1 MMVSYVHGS
10 AALDER
16 SRQQQRVVYREKKKK
31 VYKRSVV
38 TPQEKLLWMFGVI
51 VCVVVAGAILFR
63 YAQIYEI
70 NTRIQQMEQEIRRI
84 ELENSTL
91 KLEVAKLQDNKRLL
105 EIEQGAWLCTGGF
118 DHGDLPLFCGI
129 RRQHRDVWAGVIH
142 MSRKIKIRSF
152 IIGGFFT
159 LFFVL
164 IAFESI
170 WIQVVQADE
179 LVAKAERAWSTDIVL
194 PSTRG
199 AIYDRGGSVLA
210 WNAPA
215 YTVAVNPKLI
225 QSGAM
230 RAKSWTAWRLCSAWK
245 ARVSTASLSRW

>member
-16 SRQQQRVVYREKKKK
+16 SRQQQRVIYREKKKK

-51 VCVVVAGAILFR
+51 VCVVVAGTILFR

-105 EIEQGAWLCTGGF
+105 EISKELGYVPA
-118 DHGDLPLFCGI
+118 D
-129 RRQHRDVWAGVIH
+129 
-142 MSRKIKIRSF
+142 
-152 IIGGFFT
+152 
-159 LFFVL
+159 
-164 IAFESI
+164 SI
-170 WIQVVQADE
+170 TEI
-179 LVAKAERAWSTDIVL
+179 
-194 PSTRG
+194 
-199 AIYDRGGSVLA
+199 
-210 WNAPA
+210 
-215 YTVAVNPKLI
+215 
-225 QSGAM
+225 
-230 RAKSWTAWRLCSAWK
+230 
-245 ARVSTASLSRW
+245 SLSSVESDVSIAMSGQE

>member
-1 MMVSYVHGS
+1 MVSYVHGS

-105 EIEQGAWLCTGGF
+105 EISKELGYVPA
-118 DHGDLPLFCGI
+118 D
-129 RRQHRDVWAGVIH
+129 
-142 MSRKIKIRSF
+142 
-152 IIGGFFT
+152 
-159 LFFVL
+159 
-164 IAFESI
+164 SI
-170 WIQVVQADE
+170 TEI
-179 LVAKAERAWSTDIVL
+179 
-194 PSTRG
+194 
-199 AIYDRGGSVLA
+199 
-210 WNAPA
+210 
-215 YTVAVNPKLI
+215 
-225 QSGAM
+225 
-230 RAKSWTAWRLCSAWK
+230 
-245 ARVSTASLSRW
+245 SLSSVESDVSIAMSGQE